1 MNIEQST
8 VGEIVAQDA
17 RAAAI
22 FERYQIDFCC
32 NGHRKLSE
40 ACGEERVGLVAG
52 ELRELLAGAFAGGGS
67 GPFGG
72 GSAAPGGAAADYGSW
87 PLDLLADFIEKK
99 YHREAAGRIPQIL
112 GYLEKIAAVH
122 GEAHPELERI
132 RAVFV
137 ESSGELTKHMKRE
150 ELILFPAIRK
160 MVQTGSVP
168 ETFFGPIANPIGA
181 MEREHEEE
189 GLRMRTMAQLS
200 DHYTVPSDGC
210 TTYRVCYGLLKD
222 FEQALHFHIHLENN
236 LLFPKALAM
245 AKELGEPVR

>member
-8 VGEIVAQDA
+8 VGEIVARDA

-40 ACGEERVGLVAG
+40 ACGAERLGQVAG
-52 ELRELLAGAFAGGGS
+52 ELRELLAGAFAGGSVSAG
-67 GPFGG
+67 GPVVDY
-72 GSAAPGGAAADYGSW
+72 SAW
-87 PLDLLADFIEKK
+87 PLDLLADYIEKK
-99 YHREAAGRIPQIL
+99 YHREAAARIPQIL

-122 GEAHPELERI
+122 GEAHPELERLK
-132 RAVFV
+132 AVFE
-137 ESSGELTKHMKRE
+137 ESAGELTKHMKRE

-189 GLRMRTMAQLS
+189 GQRMRTMEQLS
-200 DHYTVPSDGC
+200 NHYTAPSDGC
-210 TTYRVCYGLLKD
+210 TTYRVCYGLMKE

-245 AKELGEPVR
+245 AGELGEPVS